1 MDFALVEA
9 RIVTKNFKRH
19 VPSGRACVYY
29 VLDNGKRYRR
39 LYFDAA
45 RKLIGT
51 RDSLGAVYT
60 SDSIGTKQQALWR
73 SLQRARRAKTWRWK
87 NRQL

>member
-9 RIVTKNFKRH
+9 RIATKNFKRR
-19 VPSGRACVYY
+19 VPPCRAYVYCVP
-29 VLDNGKRYRR
+29 DNGKRYRR

-60 SDSIGTKQQALWR
+60 TDSIGENQRAPWR
-73 SLQRARRAKTWRWK
+73 SLQRARNAKVWTKR
-87 NRQL
+87 RP